1 MTVSQTIEMRWVF
14 AAVFIEENCFA
25 KNALKVRRFL

>member
-1 MTVSQTIEMRWVF
+1 MIVSQTIEMRWEF
-14 AAVFIEENCFA
+14 AAVFIEEHYFA